1 LDVQRSIKYAENN
14 LEAHILK
21 SLLYMKNSKFKL
33 ALNEIEWALDIYPGH
48 KVSIDIRDNILR
60 IIDEK
65 NPI

>member
-1 LDVQRSIKYAENN
+1 
-14 LEAHILK
+14 
-21 SLLYMKNSKFKL
+21 MKNSKFKL

-65 NPI
+65 NPIQLSIISEDLKIKQRLRSTYELNG